1 MKDTRE
7 ALCYVLAIGAA
18 FSSDPRSVDLV
29 RIDLPRLRVVVR
41 GVTFVFFGMVSLWRP
56 ANHHHNWSELEV
68 VYVIARCELDFQL
81 LRFQRRFYV
90 K

>member
-1 MKDTRE
+1 MKGTRE

-18 FSSDPRSVDLV
+18 FASVPRSV
-29 RIDLPRLRVVVR
+29 DLPRLRVVVR

>member
-1 MKDTRE
+1 VKGTRE

-18 FSSDPRSVDLV
+18 FASVPRSV
-29 RIDLPRLRVVVR
+29 DLPRLRVVVR
-41 GVTFVFFGMVSLWRP
+41 GVIFVFFGMVSLWRP

-81 LRFQRRFYV
+81 LRFQRRCYV